1 MYVFPKQKPNMK
13 EYYLNKMTSM
23 YSKNFR
29 IAVLLSIAYKIAC
42 EILYFIAFRSYDRYR
57 IIRIIKMFM
66 LLPYCL
72 IANMKSII
80 FSIRIVKIFLI
91 ITVISELLMNAA
103 EIHYFTY
110 VIRAQFSIEN
120 HILMYSCVIL
130 ESAIWSCS

>member
-1 MYVFPKQKPNMK
+1 MK

-29 IAVLLSIAYKIAC
+29 IAVLLSIGYKIAC

-57 IIRIIKMFM
+57 IIRITKMFM

-91 ITVISELLMNAA
+91 ITVIIELLMNAA

-120 HILMYSCVIL
+120 HILM
-130 ESAIWSCS
+130 